1 MSRSLLAEKPIKPPK
16 ELKKFFDDPPLVGDE
31 RREDY
36 ENLFATIAMTV
47 KPDDAIE
54 WMYLG
59 DVVNLTWEIRRMR
72 RIKAGM
78 INSSLEKSRT
88 HRLRTAAYLEELS
101 EDEEL
106 TEAEEEEA
114 EEEEEEEEEEEG
126 EAESEDPAALL
137 AEAYCYSSNTFGYID
152 AIDRQTASAEM
163 RRNSAL
169 RELAWHSEARA
180 RKLDKASREI
190 IDGEFS
196 EAAE

>member
-1 MSRSLLAEKPIKPPK
+1 VKLSR
-16 ELKKFFDDPPLVGDE
+16 
-31 RREDY
+31 
-36 ENLFATIAMTV
+36 
-47 KPDDAIE
+47 
-54 WMYLG
+54 
-59 DVVNLTWEIRRMR
+59 
-72 RIKAGM
+72 
-78 INSSLEKSRT
+78 RT
-88 HRLRTAAYLEELS
+88 
-101 EDEEL
+101 
-106 TEAEEEEA
+106 
-114 EEEEEEEEEEEG
+114 

>member
-36 ENLFATIAMTV
+36 ENLFATLAMTV
-47 KPDDAIE
+47 KPADAIE

-106 TEAEEEEA
+106 TEA
-114 EEEEEEEEEEEG
+114 EEEEEEEEEEG

>member
-36 ENLFATIAMTV
+36 ENLFATLAMTV
-47 KPDDAIE
+47 KPADAIE

-106 TEAEEEEA
+106 TEA
-114 EEEEEEEEEEEG
+114 EEEEEEEEEG

>member
-16 ELKKFFDDPPLVGDE
+16 ELKKFFDDPPLVGAE

-36 ENLFATIAMTV
+36 ENLFATLVIAV
-47 KPDDAIE
+47 KPADAIE
-54 WMYLG
+54 WMYFA
-59 DVVNLTWEIRRMR
+59 DVVNLTCEIRRMR
-72 RIKAGM
+72 RIKTGM
-78 INSSLEKSRT
+78 INSKLEERRT
-88 HRLRTAAYLEELS
+88 DRLRTAAYLAELS

-106 TEAEEEEA
+106 AEAEEEEV
-114 EEEEEEEEEEEG
+114 EVEEG

-196 EAAE
+196 EAA

>member
-16 ELKKFFDDPPLVGDE
+16 ELKKFFDDPPLVGAE

-36 ENLFATIAMTV
+36 ENLFATLVIAV
-47 KPDDAIE
+47 KPADAIE
-54 WMYLG
+54 WMYFA
-59 DVVNLTWEIRRMR
+59 DVVNLTCEIRRMR
-72 RIKAGM
+72 RIKTGM

-114 EEEEEEEEEEEG
+114 EEEEEG

-137 AEAYCYSSNTFGYID
+137 AEA
-152 AIDRQTASAEM
+152 
-163 RRNSAL
+163 
-169 RELAWHSEARA
+169 
-180 RKLDKASREI
+180 
-190 IDGEFS
+190 
-196 EAAE
+196 

>member
-1 MSRSLLAEKPIKPPK
+1 REGMWWLNLGGAKACLPTENSIMTPSESIQATWRHPDMSRSLLAEKPIKPPK

-36 ENLFATIAMTV
+36 ENLFATLAMTV
-47 KPDDAIE
+47 KPADAIE

-106 TEAEEEEA
+106 T
-114 EEEEEEEEEEEG
+114 
-126 EAESEDPAALL
+126 
-137 AEAYCYSSNTFGYID
+137 
-152 AIDRQTASAEM
+152 
-163 RRNSAL
+163 
-169 RELAWHSEARA
+169 
-180 RKLDKASREI
+180 
-190 IDGEFS
+190 
-196 EAAE
+196 

>member
-36 ENLFATIAMTV
+36 ENLFATLAMTV
-47 KPDDAIE
+47 KPADAIE

-114 EEEEEEEEEEEG
+114 EEEEEEEG

>member
-1 MSRSLLAEKPIKPPK
+1 LIEAGKGSS
-16 ELKKFFDDPPLVGDE
+16 DE

-36 ENLFATIAMTV
+36 ENLFATLAIAV
-47 KPDDAIE
+47 KPADAIE
-54 WMYLG
+54 WMYFA

-72 RIKAGM
+72 RIKTGM
-78 INSSLEKSRT
+78 INSKLEERRT
-88 HRLRTAAYLEELS
+88 DRLRTAAYLEELS

-106 TEAEEEEA
+106 AEA

-137 AEAYCYSSNTFGYID
+137 AEAYCYSSHTFGYID
-152 AIDRQTASAEM
+152 AIERLTASAEM